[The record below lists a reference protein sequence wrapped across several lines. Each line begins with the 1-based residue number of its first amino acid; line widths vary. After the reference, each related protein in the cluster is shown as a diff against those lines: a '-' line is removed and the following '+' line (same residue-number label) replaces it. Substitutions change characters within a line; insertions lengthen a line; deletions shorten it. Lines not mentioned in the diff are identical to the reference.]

1 MNHDTTQSDWR
12 TVASRLSSQNYIS
25 IAKGLARHFTA
36 IEEKELL
43 YKIYNVFMNNDAIIT
58 IFNTDSQ
65 EIIKY
70 YLSK

>member
-43 YKIYNVFMNNDAIIT
+43 DKIYNVFMNNDAIIT